1 MKSTLALWG
10 RRRPVQ
16 GAPGLAQRLHSVEFD
31 ELRRRSPL
39 AGAVILSRFHEAGGR
54 VGPYVDSVISDEAL
68 PVAADVVVIGGGI
81 IGTSAALALSAAGIS
96 VVLCEKGY
104 IACEQSS
111 RNWGWCRQAG
121 RDAREMPLI
130 VESLRLWRDMDRLTG
145 SSTGFRECGV
155 IYVGESQDDEARFG
169 EWLEMARP
177 YDIGARIVRGAE
189 LNALMPGARTAYRC
203 ALHVPT
209 DGCAEPQRATPAI
222 ARAAQRQG
230 AILLAHCAVRGLDRA
245 AGRVSAVVTERGRI
259 GCEAAIL
266 AGGAWSS
273 LFCASL
279 GMRLPQVKVLSSVL
293 RTAPVAGPETCTH
306 LKGLGYRRRL
316 DGGYTIARGTSAIV
330 PLAPDSLRYLREFLP
345 SIRRDTSAL
354 RVGFNAQSLRELGT
368 PRRWPLDRPSPFEK
382 TRVLDPAPSKSM
394 NRDARDA
401 MIELYPQFRE
411 VAVVQEWGGYIDVS
425 PDVVPYIG
433 SVGAIPGLTV
443 ATGFSG
449 HGFGIGPAAGRLA
462 AEIAAGR
469 TPSVDASPFRLSRFS
484 DGSPILIGP
493 DL

>member
-1 MKSTLALWG
+1 M
-10 RRRPVQ
+10 
-16 GAPGLAQRLHSVEFD
+16 
-31 ELRRRSPL
+31 
-39 AGAVILSRFHEAGGR
+39 
-54 VGPYVDSVISDEAL
+54 GPYVDSVTTDESL
-68 PVAADVVVIGGGI
+68 PAAASVVVIGGGI
-81 IGTSAALALSAAGIS
+81 IGASAALRLAADGIS

-104 IACEQSS
+104 VACEQSS

-145 SSTGFRECGV
+145 SATGFRQCGV
-155 IYVGESQDDEARFG
+155 MYAGESPEDEARYV
-169 EWLEMARP
+169 EWLDMARP
-177 YDIGARIVRGAE
+177 YDIGARLVRGAE
-189 LNALMPGARTAYRC
+189 LQALMPGVRRSYRC
-203 ALHVPT
+203 ALHVAT
-209 DGCAEPQRATPAI
+209 DGCAEPQKATPAI

-259 GCEAAIL
+259 RCDTVIL

-279 GMRLPQVKVLSSVL
+279 GIRLPQVKVLSSVL
-293 RTAPVAGPETCTH
+293 RTASVAGPDTCTH

-316 DGGYTIARGTSAIV
+316 DGGYTIARGTGAIV

-345 SIRRDTSAL
+345 SVRRDLSAL
-354 RVGFNAQSLRELGT
+354 RFRVNAQSLRELSES
-368 PRRWPLDRPSPFEK
+368 RHWPLDRPSPFEK

-401 MIELYPQFRE
+401 MIELFPQFRD
-411 VAVVQEWGGYIDVS
+411 VAVVQEWAGYIDVT

-433 SVGAIPGLTV
+433 NSSAIPGLTV

-462 AEIAAGR
+462 AELATGR
-469 TPSVDASPFRLSRFS
+469 TPSVDAAPFRLSRFS
-484 DGSPILIGP
+484 DGSPIFIGP
-493 DL
+493 EL